1 MEKAKQ
7 GLTVS
12 WQVHHV
18 LPTELLE
25 KNKILREAVKKG
37 FDFNGVVNGVAL
49 DLARHRGSHNRY
61 TEMALK
67 MLEENFQNLRGKR
80 NYKK

>member
-1 MEKAKQ
+1 
-7 GLTVS
+7 
-12 WQVHHV
+12 VHHV

-61 TEMALK
+61 TEMAL
-67 MLEENFQNLRGKR
+67 
-80 NYKK
+80 